1 MAKGR
6 AEELVSSK
14 DLIFKASVFLF
25 PSNLEFLKMVIT
37 VWSFIFQLVYVD
49 YSKNEN
55 IFTI

>member
-14 DLIFKASVFLF
+14 DLIFKANVFLF

-37 VWSFIFQLVYVD
+37 I
-49 YSKNEN
+49 
-55 IFTI
+55 

>member
-37 VWSFIFQLVYVD
+37 I
-49 YSKNEN
+49 
-55 IFTI
+55 